1 MIRTTLAPS
10 RLTPILIAL
19 LALDPGLTDA
29 QDQPK
34 ACGSEIRSIEV
45 NQTTLHYFEC
55 GQGAPLVFVHGG
67 LGDLHTFQRQVQEF
81 ATSFRVIAYSRRF
94 FPPNAPP
101 RERDV
106 NPLSNH
112 VADLRALITQLK
124 ATPAHLV
131 GNSYGAYV
139 ALVLAVDHPNLV
151 RSLVLGEPGVLPL
164 LPRTSVGKDVQHS
177 FMTRVIGASRKAFEG
192 GSLEDGVRAFMDGIC
207 VNPGCFDKFPHA
219 RRTEL
224 AEKQGPEL
232 RSHFMTDPSATYPPL
247 ECGKLGK
254 LTRPTLLVTGERSPA
269 IFLLITAELERCLEN
284 ESQVMV
290 PNAGHGMHS
299 DNPTFY
305 NQTVLA
311 FLQRR

>member
-10 RLTPILIAL
+10 RLTLILIAL

-55 GQGAPLVFVHGG
+55 GKGEPLVFVHGG

-94 FPPNAPP
+94 SPPNAPP
-101 RERDV
+101 REKDV
-106 NPLSNH
+106 NPFSNH

-139 ALVLAVDHPNLV
+139 ALALAVDDPKLV

-164 LPRTSVGKDVQHS
+164 LPRTSVGKEVLQS

-207 VNPGCFDKFPHA
+207 VNPGCFDKFPQA

-232 RSHFMTDPSATYPPL
+232 RSAFMTEPSAYTPPL
-247 ECGKLGK
+247 DCGKLGK
-254 LTRPTLLVTGERSPA
+254 LRLPTLLATGERSPA
-269 IFLLITAELERCLEN
+269 IFLLITAELERCLEG